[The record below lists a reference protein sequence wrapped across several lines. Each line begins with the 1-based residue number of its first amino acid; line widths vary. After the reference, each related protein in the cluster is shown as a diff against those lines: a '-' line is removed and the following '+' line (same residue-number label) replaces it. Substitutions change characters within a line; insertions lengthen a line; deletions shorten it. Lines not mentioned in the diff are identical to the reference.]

1 MTGTRVGW
9 IGTGV
14 MGAPMCGHLL
24 ASGYPV
30 TVFNRTPERARGL
43 LERGAAWA
51 ESPQAVAQHADVV
64 FTMVGF
70 PDDLREIVLGPAGTL
85 AGAGHGTIL
94 VDMTTS
100 EPSLA
105 REIYEAARAR
115 GVASL
120 DAPVSGGDVGA
131 RAAGLSI
138 MVGGDQDA
146 FERVAPL
153 LRCLGATIVHQGP
166 AGAGQHTKM
175 VNQILVASGMVAVSE
190 ALLYAHQAGL
200 DLPTVLQ
207 SVSGGAAG
215 SWSLT
220 HYRRASSPG
229 TSRRASAWTTSS
241 RTWASRWRRRG
252 GCASRC
258 RASPWW
264 SSSISRSSR
273 RATAARARMPSCSRS
288 RGFRPWSGRLHLQHL
303 RRRVER
309 ADRRRHARVAR
320 GLHQHLDQL
329 LARDAEVE
337 GAREV
342 QLQLLGPSER
352 RELCHG
358 AQAPAAQIEVRARPE
373 HAEHELR
380 HQAEEL
386 RCELLRRQLPAAG
399 ARAPELRRD
408 LEAAREVVRLS
419 RHRVSPL

>member
-138 MVGGDQDA
+138 MVGGDRDA

-220 HYRRASSPG
+220 HYAPR
-229 TSRRASAWTTSS
+229 
-241 RTWASRWRRRG
+241 
-252 GCASRC
+252 
-258 RASPWW
+258 
-264 SSSISRSSR
+264 I
-273 RATAARARMPSCSRS
+273 
-288 RGFRPWSGRLHLQHL
+288 
-303 RRRVER
+303 
-309 ADRRRHARVAR
+309 
-320 GLHQHLDQL
+320 
-329 LARDAEVE
+329 LARDFAPGFRVDHFVKDMGIALAE
-337 GAREV
+337 AR
-342 QLQLLGPSER
+342 R
-352 RELCHG
+352 M
-358 AQAPAAQIEVRARPE
+358 
-373 HAEHELR
+373 
-380 HQAEEL
+380 
-386 RCELLRRQLPAAG
+386 
-399 ARAPELRRD
+399 
-408 LEAAREVVRLS
+408 RLS
-419 RHRVSPL
+419 LPGLALVEQLYLALVAQGNGRKGTHALVLALARLSAVEWPATPSAPPPPR

>member
-1 MTGTRVGW
+1 MTAIRVGW

-70 PDDLREIVLGPAGTL
+70 PDDVREIVLGPAGTL

-138 MVGGDQDA
+138 MVGGDRDA

-220 HYRRASSPG
+220 HYAPR
-229 TSRRASAWTTSS
+229 
-241 RTWASRWRRRG
+241 
-252 GCASRC
+252 
-258 RASPWW
+258 
-264 SSSISRSSR
+264 I
-273 RATAARARMPSCSRS
+273 
-288 RGFRPWSGRLHLQHL
+288 
-303 RRRVER
+303 
-309 ADRRRHARVAR
+309 
-320 GLHQHLDQL
+320 
-329 LARDAEVE
+329 LARDFAPGFRVDHFVKDMGIALAE
-337 GAREV
+337 AR
-342 QLQLLGPSER
+342 R
-352 RELCHG
+352 M
-358 AQAPAAQIEVRARPE
+358 
-373 HAEHELR
+373 
-380 HQAEEL
+380 
-386 RCELLRRQLPAAG
+386 
-399 ARAPELRRD
+399 
-408 LEAAREVVRLS
+408 RLS
-419 RHRVSPL
+419 LPGLALVEQLYLALVAQGDGRKGTHALVLALARLSAVEWPATPSAPPPPR

>member
-70 PDDLREIVLGPAGTL
+70 PDDVREIVLGPAGTL

-138 MVGGDQDA
+138 MVGGDRDA

-220 HYRRASSPG
+220 HYAPR
-229 TSRRASAWTTSS
+229 
-241 RTWASRWRRRG
+241 
-252 GCASRC
+252 
-258 RASPWW
+258 
-264 SSSISRSSR
+264 I
-273 RATAARARMPSCSRS
+273 
-288 RGFRPWSGRLHLQHL
+288 
-303 RRRVER
+303 
-309 ADRRRHARVAR
+309 
-320 GLHQHLDQL
+320 
-329 LARDAEVE
+329 LARDFAPGFRVDHFVKDMGIALAE
-337 GAREV
+337 AR
-342 QLQLLGPSER
+342 R
-352 RELCHG
+352 M
-358 AQAPAAQIEVRARPE
+358 
-373 HAEHELR
+373 
-380 HQAEEL
+380 
-386 RCELLRRQLPAAG
+386 
-399 ARAPELRRD
+399 
-408 LEAAREVVRLS
+408 RLS
-419 RHRVSPL
+419 LPGLALVEQLYLALVAQGDGREGTHALVLALARLSAVEWPATPSAPPPPR